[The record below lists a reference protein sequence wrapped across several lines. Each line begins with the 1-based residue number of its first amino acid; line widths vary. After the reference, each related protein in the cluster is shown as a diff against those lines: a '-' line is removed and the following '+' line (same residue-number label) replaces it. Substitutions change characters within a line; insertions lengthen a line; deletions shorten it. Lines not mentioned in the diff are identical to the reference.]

1 MKIKVITL
9 WLSILLG
16 LTLQAQQD
24 QFEQAVMAFNKGS
37 YQESVD
43 LLENISKGDTESV
56 ELYYN
61 LGLSHLKLNNLGEGI
76 ANLRRTLILS
86 PNHSDA
92 RFALDI
98 AKGKIS
104 TPITEIP
111 DFILYQ
117 AYTDM
122 ARSVSINT
130 WVSIQMIGLFGLI
143 LLIYLLLFKYS
154 SRKLMLYIA
163 IAVTALLTVWS
174 FTNAAYLRN
183 TAINPN
189 LVVIGQ
195 EQTEIFIGAD
205 DRSEVLVVV
214 GEGVTA
220 RIVDDLADWVK
231 IELADKDIGWVQKNK
246 VIVI

>member
-1 MKIKVITL
+1 MCIR
-9 WLSILLG
+9 
-16 LTLQAQQD
+16 D
-24 QFEQAVMAFNKGS
+24 
-37 YQESVD
+37 
-43 LLENISKGDTESV
+43 
-56 ELYYN
+56 
-61 LGLSHLKLNNLGEGI
+61 
-76 ANLRRTLILS
+76 R
-86 PNHSDA
+86 
-92 RFALDI
+92 
-98 AKGKIS
+98 
-104 TPITEIP
+104 
-111 DFILYQ
+111 
-117 AYTDM
+117 
-122 ARSVSINT
+122 
-130 WVSIQMIGLFGLI
+130 
-143 LLIYLLLFKYS
+143 
-154 SRKLMLYIA
+154 LYIA

>member
-56 ELYYN
+56 ELCYN

>member
-1 MKIKVITL
+1 MKIRVITL
-9 WLSILLG
+9 WLLILLG
-16 LTLQAQQD
+16 LTLSAQQD
-24 QFEQAVMAFNKGS
+24 QFEQALTAFNKGD
-37 YQESVD
+37 YQESVN
-43 LLENISKGDTESV
+43 LLEDITKGDTESV

-76 ANLRRTLILS
+76 ANLRRALIIS
-86 PNHSDA
+86 PHHTDA
-92 RFALDI
+92 RSALDI

-130 WVSIQMIGLFGLI
+130 WVAIQMIGLLGLI
-143 LLIYLLLFKYS
+143 LLIYILLFKYS
-154 SRKLMLYIA
+154 TKKLMLYIA
-163 IAVTALLTVWS
+163 IAFTALLSVWS
-174 FTNAAYLRN
+174 FTNAAYLRD
-183 TAINPN
+183 TAIKPN
-189 LVVIGQ
+189 LVVVGQ
-195 EQTEIFIGAD
+195 EQTEIFVGAD
-205 DRSEVLVVV
+205 DRSEVIAVV

-220 RIVDDLADWVK
+220 RIVDDLADWIK

>member
-92 RFALDI
+92 RSALDI

>member
-92 RFALDI
+92 RSALDI

-143 LLIYLLLFKYS
+143 LLIYLLLFKYLS
-154 SRKLMLYIA
+154 LIH
-163 IAVTALLTVWS
+163 I
-174 FTNAAYLRN
+174 
-183 TAINPN
+183 
-189 LVVIGQ
+189 
-195 EQTEIFIGAD
+195 
-205 DRSEVLVVV
+205 
-214 GEGVTA
+214 
-220 RIVDDLADWVK
+220 
-231 IELADKDIGWVQKNK
+231 
-246 VIVI
+246 